1 MQIPWKFSA
10 EYGIMFLLFFTLKL
24 LPWILLT
31 LIISCD
37 FLSFSPLALL
47 FLLSIPLFLLVLH
60 GSMAL
65 STIYMASSFKHHHQ
79 LWKMVMDREAWHAA
93 VHGVT
98 KSQTQF
104 SNNTTGHDSLVQ
116 FKYMLP
122 TQYSGWQF
130 PSPAPLLQHTH
141 THTHPLPQAL
151 LYLHNDI
158 TIYSL
163 AQNPNPGLH
172 CFSSLTLWTND
183 YEVRYVEPKNQGC
196 EHNHEQR
203 LVWKQVRI

>member
-24 LPWILLT
+24 LPRILFT

-37 FLSFSPLALL
+37 FLSFSPLTLL

-79 LWKMVMDREAWHAA
+79 LWKMVMDREAWHAV

-98 KSQTQF
+98 KSRTQF
-104 SNNTTGHDSLVQ
+104 SDNTTGHDSWSSLNICCLLNILAGN
-116 FKYMLP
+116 FHSLH
-122 TQYSGWQF
+122 
-130 PSPAPLLQHTH
+130 PSCNTH
-141 THTHPLPQAL
+141 THTHSP
-151 LYLHNDI
+151 
-158 TIYSL
+158 SSSS
-163 AQNPNPGLH
+163 
-172 CFSSLTLWTND
+172 SSL
-183 YEVRYVEPKNQGC
+183 PP
-196 EHNHEQR
+196 
-203 LVWKQVRI
+203 

>member
-24 LPWILLT
+24 LPRILFT

-37 FLSFSPLALL
+37 FLSFSPLTLL

-79 LWKMVMDREAWHAA
+79 LWKMVMDREAWHAV

-98 KSQTQF
+98 KSRTQF
-104 SNNTTGHDSLVQ
+104 SDNTTGHDSLVQ
-116 FKYMLP
+116 LKYMLP

-130 PSPAPLLQHTH
+130 PFPAPLLQHTH
-141 THTHPLPQAL
+141 THT
-151 LYLHNDI
+151 
-158 TIYSL
+158 
-163 AQNPNPGLH
+163 
-172 CFSSLTLWTND
+172 LTLFLKLFSTS
-183 YEVRYVEPKNQGC
+183 
-196 EHNHEQR
+196 
-203 LVWKQVRI
+203 IMIS

>member
-1 MQIPWKFSA
+1 MQIPWEFSA

-24 LPWILLT
+24 FPRILLT

-65 STIYMASSFKHHHQ
+65 SIIYMASSFKHHHQ

-98 KSQTQF
+98 KSWTQF
-104 SNNTTGHDSLVQ
+104 SDNTTGHDSLVQ
-116 FKYMLP
+116 LKYMLP

-130 PSPAPLLQHTH
+130 PFPAPLLQHTN
-141 THTHPLPQAL
+141 THSP
-151 LYLHNDI
+151 
-158 TIYSL
+158 SSSS
-163 AQNPNPGLH
+163 
-172 CFSSLTLWTND
+172 SSL
-183 YEVRYVEPKNQGC
+183 PP
-196 EHNHEQR
+196 
-203 LVWKQVRI
+203 